1 MYDQYA
7 TVLARLEAIE
17 ARLSALETALQ
28 SAAQPPPPATALD
41 PSSPEDL
48 WAWLRAHRSATTLQC
63 VCLLLQADELYN
75 APEISLRQLQDLSD
89 ELTREQLRS
98 GLSALLSDGLLQAAS
113 SSGPYTLSQ
122 ELYALFNLDDQLL
135 QQQAVS
141 SLKRRADKLSLP
153 FTPSL

>member
-1 MYDQYA
+1 MSSDPA
-7 TVLARLEAIE
+7 TTARLAALE
-17 ARLSALETALQ
+17 ARVAALESALQ
-28 SAAQPPPPATALD
+28 PATQDDVD
-41 PSSPEDL
+41 PSTPEDL
-48 WAWLRAHRSATTLQC
+48 WAWLRAHRSSTTLRC

-122 ELYALFNLDDQLL
+122 ELYALFSLDDLVL
-135 QQQAVS
+135 QQQATS

-153 FTPSL
+153 FTPSF

>member
-1 MYDQYA
+1 MYNPDLS
-7 TVLARLEAIE
+7 TTARLEAIE
-17 ARLSALETALQ
+17 TRLSALETALQ
-28 SAAQPPPPATALD
+28 SAAQPSPQATALD

-75 APEISLRQLQDLSD
+75 APEVSLRQLQDLSD

-122 ELYALFNLDDQLL
+122 ELYALFNLDDLL
-135 QQQAVS
+135 LKQQAVS

-153 FTPSL
+153 FTPSF

>member
-1 MYDQYA
+1 MYDQYT

-17 ARLSALETALQ
+17 ARLSALEAALQ
-28 SAAQPPPPATALD
+28 REAQPPPLTTALD

-122 ELYALFNLDDQLL
+122 ELYALFSLDDQLL